1 MRATVTPA
9 APYDPAVDVE
19 TLTGART
26 VLDRAGPV
34 LLADEPRH
42 NLALG
47 ILSFTLEHPDV
58 YPELRGW
65 VARERGAVVGAALRT
80 PPYNLVLARPRRPSV
95 LEAIA
100 SAIEDELP
108 GVVGA
113 VPEVDAFAGLWAARH
128 PVTATTRFDHGI
140 YSLRTVVPPRGVEGA
155 LHIAGVAERPLVLA
169 WLTAFMEEALHGTDD
184 PERIERSVDARLGG
198 AGSGGI
204 ALWEVDGAP
213 VSLAGFGG
221 PTPNGLRIGPVYTPP
236 EHRGHGYGSAVT
248 AAVSQL
254 ALDRGKRF
262 CFLYTDLANPTSNA
276 IYMRIGYER
285 VCDSREVAFTS
296 ATT

>member
-1 MRATVTPA
+1 M
-9 APYDPAVDVE
+9 DVE
-19 TLTGART
+19 TLTGAEA

-58 YPELRGW
+58 YPEIRGW
-65 VARERGAVVGAALRT
+65 VASERGKVTGAALRT
-80 PPYNLVLARPRRPSV
+80 PPYNLVVARPLAADA

-100 SAIEDELP
+100 GTIEEELP

-113 VPEVDAFAGLWAARH
+113 VPEVDAFARLWAARK

-140 YSLRTVVPPRGVEGA
+140 YSLSKVVPPAGVEGA
-155 LHIAGVAERPLVLA
+155 LRLAGGADRPLVLA
-169 WLTAFMEEALHGTDD
+169 WLTAFTEEALHGMDD
-184 PERIERSVDARLGG
+184 PGRIERSVDARLG
-198 AGSGGI
+198 AEGSGGI
-204 ALWEVDGAP
+204 ALWEVGGEP

-221 PTPNGLRIGPVYTPP
+221 PTPNGLRIGPVFTPP
-236 EHRGHGYGSAVT
+236 ERRGHGYGSAVT
-248 AAVSQL
+248 AAVSEL
-254 ALDRGKRF
+254 ALERGKRF

-276 IYMRIGYER
+276 IYVRIGYER
-285 VCDSREVAFTS
+285 VCDSREVAFT
-296 ATT
+296 AAEG